1 MGSDSGSAAEV
12 VVRFI
17 VAILAW
23 AVVLMAASLVFTLA
37 WNGFAPSV
45 FGLTRV
51 TSLESLCLLS
61 CVWILSRMAVPRFVM
76 ETRS

>member
-1 MGSDSGSAAEV
+1 
-12 VVRFI
+12 
-17 VAILAW
+17 
-23 AVVLMAASLVFTLA
+23 MAASLVFTLA

>member
-1 MGSDSGSAAEV
+1 MGSDSSPAAEV
-12 VVRFI
+12 VGRFI

-37 WNGFAPSV
+37 WNGFAPSM
-45 FGLTRV
+45 FSLTRV

-61 CVWILSRMAVPRFVM
+61 CVSILFRLAVPRFVM
-76 ETRS
+76 EARS